1 MSYKL
6 DALIDCLKLLAKSKR
21 KKKRKKK
28 NVEII
33 SNIIIGVTAYSDNE
47 VGKIQIVSREREH
60 AF

>member
-1 MSYKL
+1 MQ
-6 DALIDCLKLLAKSKR
+6 
-21 KKKRKKK
+21 KKK

-33 SNIIIGVTAYSDNE
+33 SNIIIGATAYSDNE